1 MNKDELL
8 LRLKENEGNGR
19 VYGGLTPDQ
28 VEKTIQSAYDLNS
41 EDKIELEDAVKEG
54 IDGVYIKAKVL
65 VLDD

>member
-8 LRLKENEGNGR
+8 LRLRENEGNGR

-41 EDKIELEDAVKEG
+41 TDQIELEDIRREG
-54 IDGVYIKAKVL
+54 ADGVYIKAKVI
-65 VLDD
+65 V